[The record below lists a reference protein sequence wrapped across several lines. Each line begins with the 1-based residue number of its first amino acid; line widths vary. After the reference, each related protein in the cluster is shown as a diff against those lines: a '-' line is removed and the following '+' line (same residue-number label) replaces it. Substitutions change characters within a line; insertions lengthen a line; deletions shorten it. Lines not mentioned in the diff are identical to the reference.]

1 VTTPIPPSVRAPL
14 LGAAE
19 IAALAT
25 LGAQGL
31 PLAAQRE
38 VHDHHAGDWPSAR
51 LGRGL
56 DFEEARPYAP
66 GDDVRDMDWR
76 STARLGHPYVKIYR
90 EERQPT
96 WHLVLDRGPTMRF
109 GTRRRLKVTQAA
121 RLALLVA
128 FHANERNATVG
139 ATLWDEP
146 DLQID
151 ARHGRTAILTLAQTL
166 VTACPPPS
174 LDPPGVVPTAQATEA
189 ERDRQRLQ
197 TLATELPRGSR
208 VWLLSDFAWLAP
220 AHATALARLAQH
232 TELRAVRISDPAEH
246 ALPDLGRVR
255 FDDIAHRRPRWID
268 TRGTRAR
275 TAYAQAQAEAR
286 ARQDAVFARCGLRP
300 VDLGTPV
307 DDLIA
312 GMPWHG

>member
-1 VTTPIPPSVRAPL
+1 MTTATSPSVHAPL
-14 LGAAE
+14 LAATE

-31 PLAAQRE
+31 PLVAQRE

-128 FHANERNATVG
+128 FHANERNAAVG
-139 ATLWDEP
+139 ATLWDHP
-146 DLQID
+146 DLLLD
-151 ARHGRTAILTLAQTL
+151 ARHGRAAMLALAQAL
-166 VTACPPPS
+166 VAACPPP
-174 LDPPGVVPTAQATEA
+174 TAGQPWGPSAQTTEG
-189 ERDRQRLQ
+189 EHDRQRLQ
-197 TLATELPRGSR
+197 TLAAELPRGSR

-220 AHATALARLAQH
+220 MHTTALARLAQH
-232 TELRAVRISDPAEH
+232 TELRPVRISDPIEQ

-255 FDDIAHRRPRWID
+255 FDDIGQGRARWID
-268 TRGTRAR
+268 TSSRRAR
-275 TAYAQAQAEAR
+275 AAFAQSQADAR

-307 DDLIA
+307 DDLIT
-312 GMPWHG
+312 GMDWHG